1 MESKKAL
8 PSSLFD
14 PNAWDY
20 LTTLALRASVAGG
33 LDLTFDSPIRAPMA
47 VITGTAGNNV
57 LNSGNASDS
66 LSGLAG
72 DDTLNGG
79 AGNDT
84 LNGGTGLDVMN
95 GGTGNDSYY
104 VGELGDSVVEI
115 AAGGIDTVYFVG
127 AGGFY
132 AMPDNVE
139 NVIGS
144 GAFGCNLMG
153 NSIANTMTGTA
164 SGDLLVG
171 SGGNDTLKGL
181 GGDDLYMVEVLGD
194 VVIEAANGGWDIV
207 YTDLPTYTLQSNVEE
222 LNAFNAVGVAA
233 TGNALDNYIET
244 QFGNDVLRG
253 GAGNDS
259 LYADT
264 GMDTMIGGTGNDYF
278 EFGSPLGPTNIETI
292 TDFNPVA
299 DFIHMNSFTFGLPDG
314 PLAATAFKNVG
325 PGGAAVDSSDRI
337 LYDQSTGRLYFD
349 ADGSGS
355 VGRVQFAVLTN
366 LPTLT
371 FADFLVYPD

>member
-1 MESKKAL
+1 MESKKPL

-14 PNAWDY
+14 PKSWDY
-20 LTTLALRASVAGG
+20 LTTLALRASVSTG
-33 LDLTFDSPIRAPMA
+33 LDLTFESPIRSPMG

-57 LNSGNASDS
+57 LTSGNASDS

-72 DDTLNGG
+72 NDTLNGG

-95 GGTGNDSYY
+95 GGTGNDTYY
-104 VGELGDSVVEI
+104 LGELGDSVVEI
-115 AAGGIDTVYFVG
+115 ANGGIDTVYYVG
-127 AGGFY
+127 AGSAYFM
-132 AMPDNVE
+132 ADNVE

-144 GAFGCNLMG
+144 GAFGSFLVG
-153 NSIANTMTGTA
+153 NNIANTITGTA
-164 SGDLLVG
+164 AEDFLAG

-181 GGDDLYMVEVLGD
+181 GGDDEYLVEVLGD
-194 VVIEAANGGWDIV
+194 VVIEAANGGYDTV
-207 YTDLPTYTLQSNVEE
+207 YTDLPTYTLQSNVEV
-222 LNAFNAVGVAA
+222 LNTFNAVGVAA
-233 TGNALDNYIET
+233 TGNSLNNVIET

-264 GMDTMIGGTGNDYF
+264 GMDTMTGGTGSDYF
-278 EFGSPLGPTNIETI
+278 QFGSTLGPSNVETV
-292 TDFNPVA
+292 TDFNPVE

-314 PLAATAFKNVG
+314 PLAAFAFKNVG
-325 PGGAAVDSSDRI
+325 PGVAAVDSSDRI
-337 LYDQSTGRLYFD
+337 LYDQSTGKLYFD

-355 VGRVQFAVLTN
+355 VARVQFAVLTN
-366 LPTLT
+366 LSTLT
-371 FADFLVYPD
+371 FADFLVY